1 MAIEAGPTV
10 LIVEDN
16 DLVRDMCTTV
26 LRESGR
32 TVVATGDSDDA
43 LRLLDE
49 GGFAVVVTDLSLPG
63 SISGLD
69 LVRTLCAREPRLGVV
84 VTTGRLDEPGAVD
97 PSVEVVMKPF
107 GIDQLLAAVA
117 RAETRDPSA

>member
-1 MAIEAGPTV
+1 MDDTGGPL

-16 DLVRDMCTTV
+16 ELVRDMCTTV

-32 TVVATGDSDDA
+32 SVVATGDSDDA

-49 GGFAVVVTDLSLPG
+49 GGFRVVVTDLSLPG
-63 SISGLD
+63 SISGLE
-69 LVRTLCAREPRLGVV
+69 LVRELRSRYPDVAVI
-84 VTTGRLDEPGAVD
+84 VTTGRLDEPEAID

-117 RAETRDPSA
+117 RAESQG

>member
-1 MAIEAGPTV
+1 MATESSPSV

-43 LRLLDE
+43 LRILD
-49 GGFAVVVTDLSLPG
+49 GGGIVVVVTDLSLPG
-63 SISGLD
+63 SISGLE
-69 LVRTLCAREPRLGVV
+69 LVSALCTRQPRVGVV
-84 VTTGRLDEPGAVD
+84 VTTGRLDDPEAID

-117 RAETRDPSA
+117 RAETRSSS